1 MPLPELGIIGYFL
14 GLVVL
19 VVFGIWG
26 FRIGSNG
33 PSRGNGGGSKRP
45 RVEPRPPSGGHELA
59 DDDFQAWEK
68 QFQASEQEPAG
79 TRRD

>member
-26 FRIGSNG
+26 FRLGSGG
-33 PSRGNGGGSKRP
+33 PHGGNRGGGSKRP
-45 RVEPRPPSGGHELA
+45 HVEPPPSPGGHEPT
-59 DDDFQAWEK
+59 DDFEAWEK
-68 QFQASEQEPAG
+68 QLEATEQKHEPVKRG
-79 TRRD
+79 

>member
-26 FRIGSNG
+26 FRIGSGRHGGGNG
-33 PSRGNGGGSKRP
+33 GGGSKRP
-45 RVEPRPPSGGHELA
+45 YVQHPPPPGGQQLT
-59 DDDFQAWEK
+59 DDFEAWEK
-68 QFQASEQEPAG
+68 QFQDSEHEPTG
-79 TRRD
+79 TPQG